1 GRGDGGGRGEGGE
14 GRIFRGG
21 EAVPGGRG
29 ARKKERRPI
38 VISRVQPAVDDGR
51 YPVKREAGDR
61 LTVTADI
68 FKEGHDIL
76 AAAILYRSQDAPE
89 CQYSP
94 LLHDVHDVR
103 ARTSCPEKKPP
114 A

>member
-1 GRGDGGGRGEGGE
+1 EGGGGGSV
-14 GRIFRGG
+14 GGG
-21 EAVPGGRG
+21 EAVPRGRG
-29 ARKKERRPI
+29 ARKKERLPI
-38 VISRVQPAVDDGR
+38 VISGGRPAVDDGR

-89 CQYSP
+89 WQEAPRRLVDNDGGARS
-94 LLHDVHDVR
+94 LLLR
-103 ARTSCPEKKPP
+103 STTR
-114 A
+114 